1 MKILKNT
8 ELDFNDVLIRPK
20 SSDITSREC
29 VDVTREYKFKWSGT
43 VVSGTGII
51 NANMGTIGNFN
62 LARKMMDDDCFACL
76 HKHHE
81 SNELYKF
88 YNDILFWSK
97 KRYKCF
103 LSIGLRDDG
112 INKIR
117 GIENKIPPICID
129 VPNGYISNVVDLVK
143 KVREEFPECI
153 LMVGNVVTGDMTK
166 KLIKSGADIVKV
178 GIGGGGQCML
188 GNTMV
193 KTNEGI
199 KPIQDIQE
207 GDKVLT
213 HTGEYH
219 KVLTKLCYTHHR
231 EKMSINDIE
240 CTPEHKFLVINK
252 SDRELVS
259 DENLMEYA
267 YWVEACNLDEE
278 KQFLVKITY
287 IIEFIEIKKGTVVEN
302 NEKVFDIEVEKDN
315 SFVLENGIVAHNC
328 LTRKQTGVGRPQLS
342 TIIECAKAAHKVG
355 GLICSDGGITCSG
368 DIVKAFGAGADFV
381 MIGSLY
387 AGTDEAEGD
396 IIYEKEFTN
405 IYNPDYY
412 TYVGEGG
419 ILTEPTEKAEAL
431 PVFDEKKN
439 RKEILRKYKLFYGMS
454 SELAQEKFGNG
465 KSWYT
470 TSEGRVSLV
479 PYTGSVHDMN
489 NEFLGGLRSAMAYI
503 GAKKLEDISKNCEF
517 YRVNNQLNRIYE
529 QTTIG
534 K

>member
-20 SSDITSREC
+20 SSNITSRES

-43 VVSGTGII
+43 VVRGVGII

-62 LARKMMDDDCFACL
+62 LARKMIDDNLFACL

-88 YNDILFWSK
+88 YNDILFWSR

-117 GIENKIPPICID
+117 GIEKRNCGKIPPICID

-143 KVREEFPECI
+143 KVRDEFPDCI

-178 GIGGGGQCML
+178 GIGGGGQCM
-188 GNTMV
+188 
-193 KTNEGI
+193 
-199 KPIQDIQE
+199 
-207 GDKVLT
+207 
-213 HTGEYH
+213 
-219 KVLTKLCYTHHR
+219 
-231 EKMSINDIE
+231 
-240 CTPEHKFLVINK
+240 
-252 SDRELVS
+252 
-259 DENLMEYA
+259 
-267 YWVEACNLDEE
+267 
-278 KQFLVKITY
+278 
-287 IIEFIEIKKGTVVEN
+287 
-302 NEKVFDIEVEKDN
+302 
-315 SFVLENGIVAHNC
+315 
-328 LTRKQTGVGRPQLS
+328 TRKQTGVGRPQLS

-355 GLICSDGGITCSG
+355 GLVCSDGGITCTG
-368 DIVKAFGAGADFV
+368 DIVKAFGAGTDLV

-405 IYNPDYY
+405 IYTPDYY

-419 ILTEPTEKAEAL
+419 IFTEPTKKAEAL

-503 GAKKLEDISKNCEF
+503 GAKKLEDISKYCEF
-517 YRVNNQLNRIYE
+517 YKVNNQLNRTYE
-529 QTTIG
+529 TTTIG

>member
-20 SSDITSREC
+20 SSNITSRES

-43 VVSGTGII
+43 VVRGVGII

-62 LARKMMDDDCFACL
+62 LARKMIDDNLFACL

-88 YNDILFWSK
+88 YNDILFWSR

-117 GIENKIPPICID
+117 GIEKRNCGKIPPICID

-178 GIGGGGQCML
+178 GIGGGGQCM
-188 GNTMV
+188 
-193 KTNEGI
+193 
-199 KPIQDIQE
+199 
-207 GDKVLT
+207 
-213 HTGEYH
+213 
-219 KVLTKLCYTHHR
+219 
-231 EKMSINDIE
+231 
-240 CTPEHKFLVINK
+240 
-252 SDRELVS
+252 
-259 DENLMEYA
+259 
-267 YWVEACNLDEE
+267 
-278 KQFLVKITY
+278 
-287 IIEFIEIKKGTVVEN
+287 
-302 NEKVFDIEVEKDN
+302 
-315 SFVLENGIVAHNC
+315 
-328 LTRKQTGVGRPQLS
+328 TRKQTGVGRPQLS

-355 GLICSDGGITCSG
+355 GLVCSDGGITCTG
-368 DIVKAFGAGADFV
+368 DIVKAFGAGTDLV

-405 IYNPDYY
+405 IYTPDYY

-419 ILTEPTEKAEAL
+419 IFTEPTKKAEAL

-503 GAKKLEDISKNCEF
+503 GAKKLEDISKYCEF
-517 YRVNNQLNRIYE
+517 YKVNNQLNRTYE
-529 QTTIG
+529 TTTIG

>member
-1 MKILKNT
+1 MKILKST

-20 SSDITSREC
+20 SSSIASREF
-29 VDVTREYKFKWSGT
+29 VDITREYKFKWSDT
-43 VVSGTGII
+43 VVRGTGII

-81 SNELYKF
+81 IKELYKF
-88 YNDILFWSK
+88 YDDILLWSK

-103 LSIGLRDDG
+103 LSIGLRDEG
-112 INKIR
+112 INKIK
-117 GIENKIPPICID
+117 GIKIRNCHKIPPICID

-143 KVREEFPECI
+143 KVRNEFPECI

-166 KLIKSGADIVKV
+166 KLIQSGADIVKV

-267 YWVEACNLDEE
+267 YWVEACNLNEE
-278 KQFLVKITY
+278 KQFLVKIT
-287 IIEFIEIKKGTVVEN
+287 
-302 NEKVFDIEVEKDN
+302 
-315 SFVLENGIVAHNC
+315 
-328 LTRKQTGVGRPQLS
+328 
-342 TIIECAKAAHKVG
+342 
-355 GLICSDGGITCSG
+355 
-368 DIVKAFGAGADFV
+368 
-381 MIGSLY
+381 
-387 AGTDEAEGD
+387 
-396 IIYEKEFTN
+396 
-405 IYNPDYY
+405 
-412 TYVGEGG
+412 
-419 ILTEPTEKAEAL
+419 
-431 PVFDEKKN
+431 
-439 RKEILRKYKLFYGMS
+439 
-454 SELAQEKFGNG
+454 
-465 KSWYT
+465 
-470 TSEGRVSLV
+470 
-479 PYTGSVHDMN
+479 
-489 NEFLGGLRSAMAYI
+489 
-503 GAKKLEDISKNCEF
+503 
-517 YRVNNQLNRIYE
+517 
-529 QTTIG
+529 
-534 K
+534 